1 MIMYKRGDIVSVI
14 FPFTDVSAT
23 KRRPALVISNSKV
36 NKTGDYLLIQITSK
50 IKKDDFSIILN
61 KTDYSTTPLLLN
73 SYVRIHKIF
82 LLNESLILKKV
93 SSVKSSFLKRIT
105 DKINGIIQ

>member
-1 MIMYKRGDIVSVI
+1 MYKRGDIVAVV
-14 FPFTDVSAT
+14 FPFTDTSAT

-50 IKKDDFSIILN
+50 VKRDDFSVILN
-61 KTDYSTTPLLLN
+61 KTDYTTKPLPLK

-82 LLNESLILKKV
+82 LLNESLILKKAG
-93 SSVKSSFLKRIT
+93 SVKSSFLKRIA